1 MKNLNTLLQDSSVL
15 ELNSVEMEE
24 IVGGGW
30 FSNLLHKLADA
41 IEAIADFLDSL

>member
-1 MKNLNTLLQDSSVL
+1 MKNMNSFLTDSNVL
-15 ELNSVEMEE
+15 ELNSVEMNE

-41 IEAIADFLDSL
+41 IEAVADFLDSI